1 MSVKGQSRRRLGE
14 RLLKDVYESLRA
26 GPKWNRTMFLL
37 VYDDIGA
44 YFDHVI
50 PPHEGVP
57 APDAPCNEYN
67 DGFPNKFDFRR
78 LGGRSAG
85 EQSTAADL

>member
-1 MSVKGQSRRRLGE
+1 MCAACDHPCHDIAKGE

-26 GPKWNRTMFLL
+26 GPKWNRTMFLV
-37 VYDDIGA
+37 VYDDIGG

-67 DGFPNKFDFRR
+67 DGFPSKV
-78 LGGRSAG
+78 
-85 EQSTAADL
+85 QHTYICV